1 MQDLTTRR
9 RQDFWTALLL
19 IAVSLFFL
27 QQTSEIPFFKADAA
41 GVDAGQWYNSAAL
54 VPFGIFGLLLLLS
67 IGLLINAIRHGGLPE
82 SFRGGALAWYRVV
95 NWAARSD
102 VSRMVATALIMLAY
116 IFALVPRVDFTIASA
131 LVLLALIYGFN
142 ATRPRATAIALVAV
156 LLPSLFS
163 LIAFFPRARWGASHL
178 DDILVLAAFLLL
190 IPIALIE
197 TRRAEGK
204 IGQVL
209 KLAPLLAFLFPLF
222 LVIVMAFGFRQNIPT
237 RTGLLFQQ
245 IEYHY
250 YVTLKPWLGG

>member
-1 MQDLTTRR
+1 MQDLTARR

-54 VPFGIFGLLLLLS
+54 VPFCIFGLLLALS
-67 IGLLINAIRHGGLPE
+67 IGLLVNAIRQGGLPE
-82 SFRGGALAWYRVV
+82 TVTAGASAWHLVQS
-95 NWAARSD
+95 WAYHSD
-102 VSRMVATALIMLAY
+102 VARMVATALIMLAY

-142 ATRPRATAIALVAV
+142 ATRPRATVIALVTV

-163 LIAFFPRARWGASHL
+163 LIVFFPRADWGASHL
-178 DDILVLAAFLLL
+178 DDYLVLAAFLLL
-190 IPIALIE
+190 IPIAFVE
-197 TRRAEGK
+197 TKKAEGK
-204 IGQVL
+204 VGRIL
-209 KLAPLLAFLFPLF
+209 KLAPWLAFLFPLF
-222 LVIVMAFGFRQNIPT
+222 LVMVMAFGFRQNIPT